1 LNGPITIKET
11 GAVVRK
17 KPPGCVEFHGE
28 LYHVSKKIH
37 NSDFTHTPPGNS
49 QWAYLGDWHN
59 PNAKF
64 NHNRTGRGEDGQSVF
79 QESRCK
85 TSLKC
90 FSNLNVEMFKKA
102 YIL

>member
-1 LNGPITIKET
+1 MPNSI
-11 GAVVRK
+11 
-17 KPPGCVEFHGE
+17 HNN
-28 LYHVSKKIH
+28 HVSKKIH

-85 TSLKC
+85 KSLKC